1 MELTSI
7 MTAPGAKSF
16 LDSMGRNS
24 TQTRHTYGIGLFH
37 FQKLLEIKGY
47 TLESIIDALS
57 NNKLSVY
64 TLINDFVSYLI
75 ESLKLSNSSIAAY
88 VAAVRSYVQFY
99 DIVIVI
105 KTFKRKVKMPKIQE
119 KEEESIDENDI
130 RRILSLCNSRRL
142 KVYLL
147 ALATGGFRA
156 LEACAIRNRDIDFTA
171 NPTKVHV
178 RKEYAKTK
186 RSRDVF
192 ISDEAS
198 KAIQDWIV
206 FKYRHRKYTPTPTKS
221 DEDLVFTTRVIT
233 PASPQQMYSK
243 LREDFTRVL
252 AQAGLEKRKEGILR
266 RTITLHSFRRF
277 VKTVLSNEV
286 GQDYSE
292 WFLGH
297 KKSSYY
303 TDKKSERAELYITKC
318 MKHLTFLNYDL
329 IKSEGK
335 TIAADLSEK
344 DKEIEQLKAQ
354 QAKMAKAL
362 YEAGILKKE

>member
-1 MELTSI
+1 MELTAP
-7 MTAPGAKSF
+7 TAMSF
-16 LDSMGRNS
+16 LDSVGRNS
-24 TQTRHTYGIGLFH
+24 SQTRHTYQIGLFH
-37 FQKLLEIKGY
+37 FQKLLETKGH
-47 TLESIIDALS
+47 TLDTIIEPLLK
-57 NNKLSVY
+57 NEISVY
-64 TLINDFVSYLI
+64 TTINDFVTYLI
-75 ESLKLSNSSIAAY
+75 DSLRLSNSSIAAY
-88 VAAVRSYVQFY
+88 VAAVRSYLQFY
-99 DIVIVI
+99 DIDIVI

-119 KEEESIDENDI
+119 EEEESIDENDI
-130 RRILSLCNSRRL
+130 RRILSFCNSRRL

-147 ALATGGFRA
+147 TLATGGFRA
-156 LEACAIRNRDIDFTA
+156 LEACAIRNCDVDFTT

-186 RSRDVF
+186 KARDVF

-198 KAIQDWIV
+198 KAIQDWIA

-303 TDKKSERAELYITKC
+303 TNKKSERAELYTTKC
-318 MKHLTFLNYDL
+318 MKHLTFLNYDF

-362 YEAGILKKE
+362 YEAGILKKD